1 MSRLAKY
8 LQQTLKNRFLS
19 AQKPEEYV
27 KKGQERSSF
36 LGKQLANAYPKEGKT
51 IDTYFEK
58 KHNWIADVSIL
69 TVFIMTSRC

>member
-1 MSRLAKY
+1 M
-8 LQQTLKNRFLS
+8 
-19 AQKPEEYV
+19 